1 MYISNRVILGKNS
14 ISVENEG
21 NLSIIKRTI
30 SSFQHL
36 ILCAFLIFKDFLT
49 SLLFKIISSDIN

>member
-30 SSFQHL
+30 SSFFELHP
-36 ILCAFLIFKDFLT
+36 K
-49 SLLFKIISSDIN
+49 S